1 MLLKD
6 FYTLHQVTSQVE
18 PNKTKITAG
27 LTINQAHHIFEG
39 HFPGLPIVPGVCM
52 VQIIK
57 EIAERQL
64 SKKLLM
70 TAASNIKFLSVIN
83 PLNNSE
89 VNAEVALVATPHAFD
104 VEGKLFFGEL
114 TFFKIKA
121 VFANAAE

>member
-6 FYTLHQVTSQVE
+6 FYTLDQVTSKTE
-18 PNKTKITAG
+18 GNKTNIMG
-27 LTINQAHHIFEG
+27 SITINKGHQIFEG

-57 EIAERQL
+57 ETTESHL
-64 SKKLLM
+64 NKKLSM

-83 PLNNSE
+83 PQNNSQ
-89 VNAEVALVATPHAFD
+89 VNVEIALIQNQDVVE

-121 VFANAAE
+121 TFSNSPE